1 MYVTV
6 GADFISARFRI
17 FYFCDMISQTGRFA
31 PQILTIKG
39 KIKMDKETL
48 FDRFDTGLKVRLSG
62 NILTLI
68 CILLRIFVFP
78 NSVSPLLTLI
88 PLVIGYIMAL
98 FISAVVTND
107 DGEEIPADKYAD
119 YFDEFEAQ
127 HKKLGR
133 FLSTSTLIYF
143 VVSVFL
149 TVTRS

>member
-1 MYVTV
+1 MLPYGWILYPPVF
-6 GADFISARFRI
+6 GYSI
-17 FYFCDMISQTGRFA
+17 FCDIISQTGRFT
-31 PQILTIKG
+31 PQILTLKG

-48 FDRFDTGLKVRLSG
+48 FDRFDTGLKVRLAG

-68 CILLRIFVFP
+68 CLLLRIFVFP

-98 FISAVVTND
+98 FISAVVTGD

-133 FLSTSTLIYF
+133 FLSSTSFIYI

-149 TVTRS
+149 TLTKS

>member
-1 MYVTV
+1 MT
-6 GADFISARFRI
+6 
-17 FYFCDMISQTGRFA
+17 
-31 PQILTIKG
+31 LKG

-48 FDRFDTGLKVRLSG
+48 FDRFDTGLKVRFAG

-68 CILLRIFVFP
+68 CILLRIFVFL
-78 NSVSPLLTLI
+78 NSVSPLLMLI
-88 PLVIGYIMAL
+88 PLAIGYIMAL
-98 FISAVVTND
+98 FISAVVTGE

-119 YFDEFEAQ
+119 YFDEFEAK

-143 VVSVFL
+143 IVSVFL

>member
-1 MYVTV
+1 
-6 GADFISARFRI
+6 
-17 FYFCDMISQTGRFA
+17 
-31 PQILTIKG
+31 
-39 KIKMDKETL
+39 MDKETL
-48 FDRFDTGLKVRLSG
+48 FVRFDTGLKVRFAG

-78 NSVSPLLTLI
+78 NSISPLLTLI
-88 PLVIGYIMAL
+88 PLAIGYIMAL
-98 FISAVVTND
+98 FISAVVTGE

-119 YFDEFEAQ
+119 YFDEFEAK

-143 VVSVFL
+143 IVSVFL

>member
-1 MYVTV
+1 
-6 GADFISARFRI
+6 
-17 FYFCDMISQTGRFA
+17 
-31 PQILTIKG
+31 
-39 KIKMDKETL
+39 MDKETL
-48 FDRFDTGLKVRLSG
+48 FDRFDTGLKVRFAG

-78 NSVSPLLTLI
+78 NSISPLLTLI
-88 PLVIGYIMAL
+88 PLVVGYVMAL
-98 FISAVVTND
+98 FISAVVTS

-119 YFDEFEAQ
+119 YFDEFEAK

-143 VVSVFL
+143 IVSVFL